1 MTDFFIV
8 ADFSLWLAQA
18 SPDTSAWAEQMRAVF
33 VRSRELAVPCVA
45 IDVVGCGRCV
55 HVRG

>member
-45 IDVVGCGRCV
+45 IDVVGCGW
-55 HVRG
+55 